1 MSVRLFVGNLPYDV
15 TERQVR
21 EHFSVVGPLTFVSLP
36 IDRETNK
43 PRGFAF
49 VEFDSPA
56 HAAEAVRR
64 FNNQPFNGRVIA
76 VNEARAREARP
87 PMGSSGG
94 GGGGGS
100 RPYTPRVPSIDP
112 GGLDGPPPSRG
123 EDRSRNFGPDA
134 APKRKHKG
142 PARGGKGPAAN
153 KGPIRELVRGQFFGG
168 DDDSDD
174 DDLELDN
181 FATSV
186 EQEDEKVDDK
196 DE

>member
-100 RPYTPRVPSIDP
+100 RPYAPRVPSIDP

-142 PARGGKGPAAN
+142 GPARGGKGPAGN
-153 KGPIRELVRGQFFGG
+153 KGPI
-168 DDDSDD
+168 
-174 DDLELDN
+174 
-181 FATSV
+181 
-186 EQEDEKVDDK
+186 
-196 DE
+196 